1 MFLYIFYNRDMERY
15 RLQQLYL
22 TLDDFKSAVV
32 SAITTHSDML
42 MSAQNT
48 DVNAFVSSALYGYF
62 YDDKVAYAG
71 EDANS
76 VKTIFM
82 ERLGYDIAVK
92 YNYWLRKYQYIKKLL
107 TDEDLNLM
115 QSSKMTS
122 SSNDKTEGASGSL
135 QKVAVTPTGV
145 SQTSATDSIT
155 IKQDTTDPAKTKID
169 TDGFVDKYTGSQQ
182 KYASANKVE
191 GTRSGEIF
199 REGSID
205 ELLNVL
211 EKLPSSFANEVT
223 HELGKHF
230 IFDYDGERMGYYD

>member
-1 MFLYIFYNRDMERY
+1 MERY

-22 TLDDFKSAVV
+22 TLTDFKDAVA
-32 SAITTHSDML
+32 SAITTHADML
-42 MSAQNT
+42 MSAQ
-48 DVNAFVSSALYGYF
+48 DSSVNAFVSSALYGYF
-62 YDDKVAYAG
+62 FDDRVAYAG
-71 EDANS
+71 EDAND
-76 VKTIFM
+76 VKSIFM

-92 YNYWLRKYQYIKKLL
+92 YNYWVRKYNYIKKLL
-107 TDEDLNLM
+107 TDADMNLL
-115 QSSKMTS
+115 QTSKMTS
-122 SSNDKTEGASGSL
+122 SSEDKTEGASGSL

-145 SQTSATDSIT
+145 SQSSATDSIT
-155 IKQDTTDPAKTKID
+155 IKQDAQEPAKTNID
-169 TDGFVDKYTGSQQ
+169 TEGFVDKYTGSQQ

-223 HELGKHF
+223 TELSKHF
-230 IFDYDGERMGYYD
+230 IFDYDGERKGYYD